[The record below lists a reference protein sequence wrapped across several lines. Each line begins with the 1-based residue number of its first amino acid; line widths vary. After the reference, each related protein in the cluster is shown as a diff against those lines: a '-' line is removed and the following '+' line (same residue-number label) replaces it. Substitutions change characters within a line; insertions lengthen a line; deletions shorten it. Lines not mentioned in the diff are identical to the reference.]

1 MISSDSVSEVY
12 FAGIEPKRKSWLEK
26 LEELANKLE
35 LSQIIEKDSIVAI
48 KVHFGERG
56 NTAFLPPIYTRKI
69 VEIVKNLGGKPFLT
83 DTNTLYLGGRFNAVD
98 HLITAYS
105 HGFSFGTVGAPIIIG
120 DGLSGL
126 DYRLVKINGK
136 HFKEAKIGS
145 TLFFADVLIVI
156 THFKGHGNTGFGGA
170 IKNISMGLAAR
181 GGKQEMHSDLKPTI
195 QEDLCNACG
204 RCVRY
209 CPAQAIAIEPDLQM
223 AKIDLNKCWGCGECR
238 AACLKGAVSINWETD
253 GKILQEKMVEY
264 ALAVKKEKGGK
275 IAYFNFLL
283 NITPDCDCW
292 EYSDPSIVPDIGIAA
307 SYDCLALDQVSLDLV
322 NKASLIYGIEKAEN
336 KNKFELIN
344 REPGTHL
351 LKYAEELGLGTR
363 KYKLIKIGG

>member
-1 MISSDSVSEVY
+1 MIPSTTASEVY

-26 LEELANKLE
+26 LEELASKLK
-35 LSQIIEKDSIVAI
+35 LNQIIQKDSIVAI

-56 NTAFLPPIYTRKI
+56 NTAFLPPIYARKM
-69 VEIVKNLGGKPFLT
+69 VEIVKELGGKPFLT

-98 HLITAYS
+98 HLITAYN
-105 HGFSFGTVGAPIIIG
+105 HGFTYGTVEAPVIIA

-126 DYRLVKINGK
+126 DYRPVKIDGK
-136 HFKEAKIGS
+136 HIKEAKIGS
-145 TLFFADVLIVI
+145 ALFYADPLIVI

-170 IKNISMGLAAR
+170 IKNISMGLASR
-181 GGKQEMHSDLKPTI
+181 GGKQEMHSDIKPII
-195 QEDLCNACG
+195 QVDLCNACG

-209 CPAQAIAIEPDLQM
+209 CPTQAITIDPDFRTARVNLE
-223 AKIDLNKCWGCGECR
+223 KCWGCGECR

-253 GKILQEKMVEY
+253 AKILQEKMVEY
-264 ALAVKKEKGGK
+264 ALAVKTEKDGK
-275 IAYFNFLL
+275 IAFFNFLL

-292 EYSDPSIVPDIGIAA
+292 EYSDPPIVPDIGILA
-307 SYDCLALDQVSLDLV
+307 SDDCLALDQASLDLV
-322 NKASLIYGIEKAEN
+322 NKASLIYEIEKAEG

-351 LKYAEELGLGTR
+351 LKYAEERGLGTR